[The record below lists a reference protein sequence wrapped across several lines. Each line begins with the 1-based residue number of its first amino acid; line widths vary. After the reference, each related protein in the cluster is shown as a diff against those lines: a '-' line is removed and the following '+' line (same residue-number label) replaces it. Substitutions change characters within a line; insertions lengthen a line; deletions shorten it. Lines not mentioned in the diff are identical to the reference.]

1 VTQCD
6 VNVTICTRH
15 LNVEELN
22 MKTKAAVL
30 WGLGQKWEVEEVDLD
45 PPGPGEV
52 MVRLTAS
59 GLCHSDEH
67 LVTGDLP
74 FPLPVVGGHEGA
86 GTIVEV
92 GPGVEDL
99 AEDDSV
105 VLTFLPACGRCS
117 YCARG
122 MSNLCELGAA
132 VMMGPQLDGTH
143 RFHAR
148 GEDVGQMCLLGTFS
162 EYTVVPVASVVKVD
176 DGTALD
182 KAALIGCGV
191 TTGFG
196 SAVRTAEVQAGDTVV
211 VLGAG
216 GIGMNAIQGARIAG
230 ARTIVAV
237 DPVEYKRER
246 AREFGATHVAESADA
261 AWEIVSELTR
271 GKLADACI
279 MTTGVAEGAY
289 TAPALAL
296 VGKRGRVVITAIG
309 HPEEQTLT
317 GSLLEMTLYEKQ
329 IRGALYGS
337 SNAHHDIPQLL
348 ELYNTGQLKLDEL
361 ITREYRLDE
370 VNEGYDDMRAG
381 RNIRGLI
388 RF

>member
-1 VTQCD
+1 
-6 VNVTICTRH
+6 
-15 LNVEELN
+15 

-52 MVRLTAS
+52 LVKLTAS

-86 GTIVEV
+86 GTIVEL
-92 GPGVEDL
+92 GAGVEDL
-99 AEDDSV
+99 EVDDSV
-105 VLTFLPACGRCS
+105 VLTFLPSCGRCS

-122 MSNLCELGAA
+122 MTNLCDLGGA
-132 VMMGPQLDGTH
+132 VMMGPQLDGGY

-148 GEDVGQMCLLGTFS
+148 GEDIGQMCLLGTFS

-176 DGTALD
+176 QGTSLD

-191 TTGFG
+191 TTGYG
-196 SAVRTAEVQAGDTVV
+196 SAVRSAEVRAGDTVV

-230 ARTIVAV
+230 ARYIVAV
-237 DPVEYKRER
+237 DPVEYKRQR
-246 AREFGATHVAESADA
+246 AVEFGATHVAESADA
-261 AWEIVSELTR
+261 AWEIVSGVTR
-271 GKLADACI
+271 GQLADACI
-279 MTTGVAEGAY
+279 VTTGVAEGAE

-309 HPEEQTLT
+309 HPEETT
-317 GSLLEMTLYEKQ
+317 ITASLLEMTLYEKT
-329 IRGALYGS
+329 IKGALYGS
-337 SNAHHDIPQLL
+337 SNAQHDIPRLL
-348 ELYNTGQLKLDEL
+348 ELYNNGQLKLDEL
-361 ITREYRLDE
+361 ITREYRLE
-370 VNEGYDDMRAG
+370 EINQGYDDMRAG
-381 RNIRGLI
+381 LNIRGLI
-388 RF
+388 RY